1 MGNCAIRQQ
10 DVEDEAVTDV
20 SNSLLQANSEDRIAS
35 RGKILEAESFI
46 DRLVKGGEL
55 QDAEPLC
62 PITHSFSPI
71 SDEYGCCTY
80 ARQIFIPK
88 GTVAFGKIHRHSHH
102 NFLMQGCLSVVTEH
116 GKEYLRA
123 PHVFVSEPGTKKA
136 VYAEEDTILV
146 TVHMTR
152 FRGEDELE
160 KIEKE
165 LVSPSYADL
174 GFIVSDKVEGLK

>member
-1 MGNCAIRQQ
+1 MSNCAIKQQ
-10 DVEDEAVTDV
+10 DVEDEAVTNAN
-20 SNSLLQANSEDRIAS
+20 NSLLEANSEDRIAN
-35 RGKILEAESFI
+35 RGKILAVESLI

-71 SDEYGCCTY
+71 SKEYGCCTY

-88 GTVAFGKIHRHSHH
+88 GTVVVGKIHRHSHH
-102 NFLMQGCLSVVTEH
+102 NFLMQGCLSVATEH

-136 VYAEEDTILV
+136 LYAEEDIILV

-152 FRGEDELE
+152 FRGEDDLE
-160 KIEKE
+160 KIEEE
-165 LVSPSYADL
+165 LISPDYADL
-174 GFIVSDKVEGLK
+174 GLIVADKVEGLK